1 MLCQEEAPGDE
12 TCAMRVD
19 EDAEHSSE
27 PSLVS
32 TEM

>member
-1 MLCQEEAPGDE
+1 MLCQEESPGDE
-12 TCAMRVD
+12 TCAMHVD
-19 EDAEHSSE
+19 ENAERSSE

>member
-12 TCAMRVD
+12 TCAVHVD

>member
-12 TCAMRVD
+12 TCAVRLD
-19 EDAEHSSE
+19 EDAEHSRE